1 MPRDIERNDGTGA
14 EHIRESNGDHR
25 VRDHGAPADG
35 SLDRVYGH
43 GHSDKEV
50 REKEGDKNPEKN

>member
-1 MPRDIERNDGTGA
+1 MPRDIERSDGTRA

-25 VRDHGAPADG
+25 VRDLGKPADG
-35 SLDRVYGH
+35 SQDRSYGH

-50 REKEGDKNPEKN
+50 REKEADRNPGQD